1 MSKINFNLIDR
12 LTQVFDQDVRTITRK
27 NHEYGESWKGEFYS
41 AFENCRRKWDRY
53 YNQAKKNKF
62 DVLGTIKKEHDSNA
76 KDGIIESIR
85 DLRAYLFLIEAELI
99 GELLTKKS
107 PDQLANDEFW
117 KEQDELNH
125 KNNVRLFDKIV
136 SENINKVVTSAP
148 HYSPTYCQDGKDCEF
163 KCSDQQHPF
172 GFDEKID
179 TLPEQPKKRIN
190 LIKNKVFKIWKKG
203 DKLK

>member
-12 LTQVFDQDVRTITRK
+12 LKQVFDQDVRTITRK
-27 NHEYGESWKGEFYS
+27 NYEYGESWKGEFYS

-62 DVLGTIKKEHDSNA
+62 DVLGAIKKEHDSNA

-117 KEQDELNH
+117 KEQDEINH
-125 KNNVRLFDKIV
+125 KNNKWMFEEKLDKSI
-136 SENINKVVTSAP
+136 SEVVKSAT
-148 HYSPTYCQDGKDCEF
+148 HYSPSDCQEGNDCELC
-163 KCSDQQHPF
+163 KSSGQANPF
-172 GFDEKID
+172 GFH
-179 TLPEQPKKRIN
+179 LVLMRN
-190 LIKNKVFKIWKKG
+190 
-203 DKLK
+203 